1 MVAFI
6 RRVYEKGKVTI
17 PKELRELHNIENG
30 DLVKLQIVGVVGAG
44 GKITHLP
51 ADTTQKSHLKAG
63 YAKVAKGGNIHE

>member
-30 DLVKLQIVGVVGAG
+30 DLVKLQIIGVVGSG
-44 GKITHLP
+44 ERVRHIPEETI
-51 ADTTQKSHLKAG
+51 QKSHLKAG
-63 YAKVAKGGNIHE
+63 YAKSSKGGNLDE

>member
-30 DLVKLQIVGVVGAG
+30 DLVKLQIIGVVE
-44 GKITHLP
+44 
-51 ADTTQKSHLKAG
+51 ADERTTRRSTDAFQKSHLKAG
-63 YAKVAKGGNIHE
+63 YAKVAKGGNIDE